1 MVRKDLEIPR
11 STSCPKQKCPGMW
24 WSSFCDALNAS
35 VMESLQPPGEE
46 ADLYLG
52 SSVRRF
58 LLQHAPL
65 MVSTEQVVREGLGP
79 HHWGPSRVRLLSLEG
94 RTQAAFFQY
103 VKVPREGGHRLT
115 LIIHFVP
122 YAQRW
127 LEPGGVLGL
136 PPTGH
141 GVEEAEPE
149 DCVCVV
155 LTVPT
160 VPFTLPRVYH
170 TKLQSY
176 AQDEISWHTWFKSP
190 QIPAFYC

>member
-35 VMESLQPPGEE
+35 VMESLRPPGEE

-103 VKVPREGGHRLT
+103 VKAAKGGRAQAYFDHSFCT
-115 LIIHFVP
+115 LCSEMVR
-122 YAQRW
+122 ARW
-127 LEPGGVLGL
+127 SLGL
-136 PPTGH
+136 ASH
-141 GVEEAEPE
+141 G
-149 DCVCVV
+149 
-155 LTVPT
+155 
-160 VPFTLPRVYH
+160 
-170 TKLQSY
+170 
-176 AQDEISWHTWFKSP
+176 TWGRRGR
-190 QIPAFYC
+190 ARRLCLYCSHCPHRPIHPSTCLSHKTSELRPG